1 VEGTDVPELSEE
13 VKTAYEN
20 FKIVGAPEAA
30 NAAVAN

>member
-1 VEGTDVPELSEE
+1 MPGLSAE
-13 VKTAYEN
+13 VKAAYAN